1 MHNGAIIRAGGRFHY
16 VYRGERSCEPIDG
29 IDYICKIGLAESAD
43 GLRFTRI
50 TSDAPLFGA
59 DDPFSYEDVSL
70 VRLGET
76 FHLFCNRWDW
86 ERIDDPAVSG
96 CWLATSTDL
105 RHWTE
110 HGLVY
115 PDAERIHRNGV
126 VLCDPD
132 NRPVRVDGHYLMYLN
147 GHVIGRSSDLLH
159 WESTQ
164 LETRWPGGEGASPSP
179 TTRTTPTTF
188 CSSPAAITAA
198 TSMRSARCGSRNG
211 IRSRRWRGCRGRS
224 CMPRLATRTRAD
236 AARPIPRAGCR
247 PTGIASSST
256 A

>member
-132 NRPVRVDGHYLMYLN
+132 NRPVRVDGHYLMYAEARYPHESGCSASDPARRVSPYRDCIFFN
-147 GHVIGRSSDLLH
+147 GVTRYDGR
-159 WESTQ
+159 W
-164 LETRWPGGEGASPSP
+164 WIYYGGSEYYTCVA
-179 TTRTTPTTF
+179 
-188 CSSPAAITAA
+188 TAPIA
-198 TSMRSARCGSRNG
+198 RRRSG
-211 IRSRRWRGCRGRS
+211 
-224 CMPRLATRTRAD
+224 PR
-236 AARPIPRAGCR
+236 
-247 PTGIASSST
+247 
-256 A
+256 